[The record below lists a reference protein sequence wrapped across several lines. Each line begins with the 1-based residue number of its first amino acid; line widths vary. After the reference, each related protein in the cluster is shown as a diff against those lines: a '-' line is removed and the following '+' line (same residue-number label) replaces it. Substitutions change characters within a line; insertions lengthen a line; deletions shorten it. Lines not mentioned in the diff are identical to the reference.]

1 MKTILRKE
9 LGYTLSVHKISK
21 TCTKFIMSVHK
32 TGFSCTEDLE
42 KRLFE
47 LEKSYGIKYLPT
59 DFKKEG
65 GYLRSIELSKQY
77 DLYRQNYC
85 GCSFSRDKLR

>member
-21 TCTKFIMSVHK
+21 TCTKLIMSVHK

-47 LEKSYGIKYLPT
+47 LEKSYDNGNMNYDEYIHQ
-59 DFKKEG
+59 
-65 GYLRSIELSKQY
+65 RNELLNLNK
-77 DLYRQNYC
+77 
-85 GCSFSRDKLR
+85 